1 MSTARP
7 ARGLAADAG
16 LSRQAMVAF
25 LCQRAIAERRDR
37 LTSRQQAGDTPAVDV
52 AGMSP

>member
-1 MSTARP
+1 M
-7 ARGLAADAG
+7 ADAPTDKYS
-16 LSRQAMVAF
+16 SRQAMVAF

-37 LTSRQQAGDTPAVDV
+37 LTTRQQAGGAPAVDV